1 MRQSARTGIRQ
12 ACTRILV
19 LGIFAFGSQ
28 AVNGLT
34 VSLPD
39 QHPGQTGLNKAGPM
53 AKVDPMLS
61 KVFAEY
67 SEHNRTAGTKPFK
80 SGNPYLQIGH
90 GKVLVDAVAA
100 GDGETL
106 LRDLRG
112 LGLQKGS
119 RYGSIVSGR
128 LPLGVVNK
136 AAALKSLR
144 FISASIPITNTGD
157 VTSQG
162 DVAMRSDS
170 ARSGGV
176 DGAGTL
182 VGVLSDS
189 YAQQTTGITASTDIA
204 SNDLPAGALI
214 LDDSGACTDGIQQQE
229 CTDEGRA
236 MAQII
241 HDIAPGASIAFHTAY
256 NGIADFANGIQELA
270 DAGADVIVDDVIY
283 LDEPMYQDG
292 AIARAVDNVA
302 SEGVAYFSAAGNMA
316 RDSYEHVFDGSGE
329 ILYIDILGVQYPAGE
344 MHDFDPSPGG
354 TDTLQRIDVPEGQCM
369 ILVAQWDS
377 PFGSAALGT
386 GTQNDLDVWLVN
398 AAGTEMITF
407 DAHENIPA
415 GEPVEAIQFCNDGL
429 LYPVQP
435 YVQLIIAL
443 WDGAPPGL
451 LKYVVYGNAS
461 VEYPTHSGTLYGHA
475 NAAGGEAVGAAYY
488 MDTPA
493 FGTTPPVL
501 EGFSS
506 SGGVPILLD
515 KNGSYLPVPDV
526 RAKPGLVAP
535 DGVNTTFFYP
545 STDRDGDGKPDF
557 SGTSAA
563 APHAAGVAALMLDFM
578 PAATPT
584 DIYAALRSTAIDMG
598 DSGFDFDSGYGLIQA
613 DAAMASLT
621 TTGNAT
627 PTAGF
632 TVTSITDLEVSFTD
646 TSNDADGS
654 IVEWDWDFG
663 GDGVSSSQNP
673 THTFS
678 DAGTYTVTLTVTDNK
693 GAMDS
698 VSQDVTVSAGTGNTA
713 PVASFSYTCN
723 GKDCIFSDLSS
734 DPDGDTT
741 SREWDFGD
749 GGSSTAQNLSH
760 SYTSQGTYTVVLVV
774 TDTSGETG
782 TVSTSIRIKNRGN
795 TSGTVGGSGGGG
807 DTGVTIEAERGRK
820 KCTDGIDNDLDG
832 LIDGADPDCQ

>member
-1 MRQSARTGIRQ
+1 VRQTAQTGITQ
-12 ACTRILV
+12 ACTRILFLAV
-19 LGIFAFGSQ
+19 FVFGSQ
-28 AVNGLT
+28 VVNGLT

-39 QHPGQTGLNKAGPM
+39 QHPGQIGLNKAGPM

-67 SEHNRTAGTKPFK
+67 SEHNRKGGAKPFK
-80 SGNPYLQIGH
+80 SGNPFLQIGR
-90 GKVLVDAVAA
+90 GKILVDAVAA
-100 GDGETL
+100 NNGEIL
-106 LRDLRG
+106 LKDLRG
-112 LGLQKGS
+112 LGLQKGGH
-119 RYGSIVSGR
+119 YGPIVSGR
-128 LPLGVVNK
+128 LPIGVIDK

-144 FISASIPITNTGD
+144 FISASVPIINTGY

-162 DVAMRSDS
+162 DYAMHSDS

-189 YAQQTTGITASTDIA
+189 FAQQTTGITAATDIA
-204 SNDLPAGALI
+204 SDDLPVGTLI

-283 LDEPMYQDG
+283 LGEPMYQDG
-292 AIARAVDNVA
+292 AIAKAVDNVA
-302 SEGVAYFSAAGNMA
+302 GDGVAYFSAAGNMG
-316 RDSYEHVFDGSGE
+316 RDSYEHAFYGSGE
-329 ILYIDILGVQYPAGE
+329 ILYIDILGIQYPAGE
-344 MHDFDPSPGG
+344 MHDFDPSPEG

-369 ILVAQWDS
+369 ILMVQWDS

-398 AAGTEMITF
+398 ADGTEMITF

-451 LKYVVYGNAS
+451 LKYVVFGNAS

-475 NAAGGEAVGAAYY
+475 NANGAEAVGAAYY

-501 EGFSS
+501 EDFSS

-515 KNGSYLPVPDV
+515 GNGSLLPVPDV

-584 DIYAALRSTAIDMG
+584 DIYAALRSTATDMG
-598 DSGFDFDSGYGLIQA
+598 DPGFDFDSGYGLIQA
-613 DAAMASLT
+613 DAAMSSLT

-627 PTAGF
+627 PNAGF
-632 TVTSITDLEVSFTD
+632 NITSTTDLEVSFTD
-646 TSNDADGS
+646 TSYDTDGS
-654 IVEWDWDFG
+654 IVEWGWDFG
-663 GDGVSSSQNP
+663 GDGVSYNQSP
-673 THTFS
+673 THIFS
-678 DAGTYTVTLTVTDNK
+678 GAGTYTVTLTVTDNG
-693 GAMDS
+693 GAMDTT
-698 VSQDVTVSAGTGNTA
+698 SQDVTVSAGTGNTA
-713 PVASFSYTCN
+713 PIASFSYACN
-723 GKDCIFSDLSS
+723 GKDCNFLDLSS
-734 DPDGDTT
+734 DPDGFNT
-741 SREWDFGD
+741 SWDWDFGD
-749 GGSSTAQNLSH
+749 GESSTAQSPSH
-760 SYTSQGTYTVVLVV
+760 SYNSQGTYTVVLVV
-774 TDTSGETG
+774 TDNSGDTG
-782 TVSTSIRIKNRGN
+782 TVSTSIRVKNRGN
-795 TSGTVGGSGGGG
+795 ISGIVGGSGGG
-807 DTGVTIEAERGRK
+807 DTGGTIEAERGRK
-820 KCTDGIDNDLDG
+820 KCSDGIDNDLDG